1 MKDNRLYTRTTID
14 PEFKRGQFFNASILY
29 VNTSRYCLGFGCAIF
44 FFKFDELVH
53 VRTKNTL
60 LFSACK
66 HDLMASLIR
75 KCN

>member
-1 MKDNRLYTRTTID
+1 MPPFYTLTRHGIVWD
-14 PEFKRGQFFNASILY
+14 LAVQF
-29 VNTSRYCLGFGCAIF
+29 F